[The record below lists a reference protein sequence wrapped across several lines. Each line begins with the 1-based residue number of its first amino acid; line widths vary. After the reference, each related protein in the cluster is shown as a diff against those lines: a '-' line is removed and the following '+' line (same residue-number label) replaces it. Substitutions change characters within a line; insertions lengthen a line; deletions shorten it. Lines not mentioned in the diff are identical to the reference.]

1 VDLDRLFNF
10 LSGEI
15 VDSSLPSESSFQS
28 GSGSSDTADKT
39 SIFDEIDRQMTDLQN
54 EIDKYGLLHRGKM
67 AAENSTTKNKDGYG
81 SSGKMTGLIVLG
93 V

>member
-1 VDLDRLFNF
+1 

-28 GSGSSDTADKT
+28 GSGSSDSAEKT

-67 AAENSTTKNKDGYG
+67 ASSGNPANEIKEGYE
-81 SSGKMTGLIVLG
+81 SSGKLLY
-93 V
+93 